1 MSNVK
6 PHSTTVSYVPK
17 PFQERQMNS
26 LQNDEPNIADVAA
39 ELRRYDAA
47 CAELLSLLRRQQRTR
62 QEDELCIVGYTE
74 LKAQLKRD
82 AVHGTIGGAK
92 RSMSDAER
100 FFFDYAVRHAAQ
112 ALKAATNHARVVST
126 WAQAVSNAQ
135 GEIKYKLHDL
145 EKCNPG
151 A

>member
-1 MSNVK
+1 
-6 PHSTTVSYVPK
+6 
-17 PFQERQMNS
+17 MNS
-26 LQNDEPNIADVAA
+26 SLNAEPTIADVAA

-47 CAELLSLLRRQQRTR
+47 CADLWSLLRLQPRR
-62 QEDELCIVGYTE
+62 QEEDLLCIVGYTE

-82 AVHGTIGGAK
+82 AVHGTIGGVK

-100 FFFDYAVRHAAQ
+100 FFFGYAVRHAAQ
-112 ALKAATNHARVVST
+112 ALKPATNHTRVVST

-135 GEIKYKLHDL
+135 SEIQYKLHDL
-145 EKCNPG
+145 ERLYPG